1 VTYDEKLARFN
12 EHIEAGG
19 KVETQDWMPDD
30 YRNGVLKFIEM
41 HANSEIMGALP
52 ERECL
57 PAAPSLKR
65 KMSLCAKIQ
74 DEVGHAQLLYRVAED
89 LGKSRDAMYADLVG
103 GKSKFHNVF
112 HYPVKHWGDVA
123 IIGWLIDGAALVTQ
137 AALLDSSYAPYTR
150 VLKRIC
156 SEEQLHL
163 RHGEDITLELASGTD
178 EQRGLFQEA
187 LDRWWLA
194 IIHFFGPRSNVEKDL
209 LLRWKVKTRTNE
221 DLRQEFLD
229 RYVPKILELGFT
241 FPAPVPYRGSASDAE
256 GGGGSTPGG
265 AVAEGH
271 WLIRDEDIDWGP
283 LDAVKRNEGPE
294 TARRLA
300 TRREVYDTH
309 RWVREALSEPAI
321 HAA

>member
-1 VTYDEKLARFN
+1 MTYEEKLADFA
-12 EHIEAGG
+12 EHIESGG

-30 YRNGVLKFIEM
+30 YRRGVLKFIEM
-41 HANSEIMGALP
+41 HANSEIMGAIP

-57 PAAPSLKR
+57 PSAPSLKR
-65 KMSLCAKIQ
+65 KMSLAAKIQ

-89 LGKSRDAMYADLVG
+89 LGKRRDTMYDDLVN

-112 HYPVKHWGDVA
+112 HYPVHHWGDVA

-163 RHGEDITLELASGTD
+163 RHGEDITLELSSGTD
-178 EQRGLFQEA
+178 EQREMFQEA
-187 LDRWWLA
+187 LNRWWLA
-194 IIHFFGPRSNVEKDL
+194 IIHFFGPKSNVEKDL
-209 LLRWKVKTRTNE
+209 LLRWKVKTRRNE

-229 RYVPKILELGFT
+229 RYVPKILELGYT
-241 FPAPVPYRGSASDAE
+241 FPDPVPFEAD
-256 GGGGSTPGG
+256 
-265 AVAEGH
+265 GH
-271 WLIRDEDIDWGP
+271 WLVRDEDIDWEP
-283 LDAVKRNEGPE
+283 LDAIKRNEGPE
-294 TARRLA
+294 TARRLGK
-300 TRREVYDTH
+300 RRDIYKDH
-309 RWVREALSEPAI
+309 RWVRDTLGESDS

>member
-1 VTYDEKLARFN
+1 MTYDEKLARFN
-12 EHIEAGG
+12 ERINAGDKIET
-19 KVETQDWMPDD
+19 EDWMPDD
-30 YRNGVLKFIEM
+30 YRMGVLKFIEM

-52 ERECL
+52 EREVL
-57 PAAPSLKR
+57 PTAPTLRR

-89 LGKSRDAMYADLVG
+89 LGKPRDAMFEDLIN

-112 HYPVKHWGDVA
+112 HYPVAHWGDA
-123 IIGWLIDGAALVTQ
+123 ALIGWLIDGAALVTQ
-137 AALLDSSYAPYTR
+137 ASLRDSSYAPYTR

-156 SEEQLHL
+156 AEEQLHL

-178 EQRGLFQEA
+178 NQRWMFQDS
-187 LDRWWLA
+187 LNRWWLA

-241 FPAPVPYRGSASDAE
+241 IPTPKPHFDEAS
-256 GGGGSTPGG
+256 
-265 AVAEGH
+265 GH
-271 WLIRDEDIDWGP
+271 WLIDDADIDWEP
-283 LDAVKRNEGPE
+283 LEAIKKNKGPE
-294 TARRLA
+294 TERRLSQRKA
-300 TRREVYDTH
+300 MYDSH
-309 RWVREALSEPAI
+309 RWVRDAMAEPA
-321 HAA
+321 AV

>member
-1 VTYDEKLARFN
+1 MTYEEKLASFTGR
-12 EHIEAGG
+12 IEAGD
-19 KVETQDWMPDD
+19 KVEAEDWMPDD
-30 YRNGVLKFIEM
+30 FRKGVLKFIEM

-74 DEVGHAQLLYRVAED
+74 DEVGHSQLLYRVAED
-89 LGKSRDAMYADLVG
+89 LGKSRDAMYQDLIT

-112 HYPVKHWGDVA
+112 HYPVHHWGDVA

-163 RHGEDITLELASGTD
+163 RHGEDITLEMSSGT
-178 EQRGLFQEA
+178 EKQRAMFQEA
-187 LDRWWLA
+187 LDRWWLP
-194 IIHFFGPRSNVEKDL
+194 IIHFFGPRTVVDKDL
-209 LLRWKVKTRTNE
+209 LLRWKVKTRTHE

-229 RYVPKILELGFT
+229 RYVPKITELGYT
-241 FPAPVPYRGSASDAE
+241 FPAPVPFEQD
-256 GGGGSTPGG
+256 
-265 AVAEGH
+265 GH
-271 WLIRDEDIDWGP
+271 WLIKDEDIDWRP
-283 LDAVKRNEGPE
+283 LDAIKRNEGPE
-294 TARRLA
+294 TARRLGS
-300 TRREVYDTH
+300 RKEMYDTH
-309 RWVREALSEPAI
+309 RWVREALAEPSVRVA
-321 HAA
+321 

>member
-1 VTYDEKLARFN
+1 MTYEEKLARFN
-12 EHIEAGG
+12 SHIEAGG
-19 KVETQDWMPDD
+19 KVEAEDWMPDD

-41 HANSEIMGALP
+41 HANSEIMGAIP
-52 ERECL
+52 EREQV
-57 PAAPSLKR
+57 PRAPSLKR
-65 KMSLCAKIQ
+65 KMSLTAKVQ

-89 LGKSRDAMYADLVG
+89 LGKSRDAMFSDLVN

-112 HYPVKHWGDVA
+112 HYPTKHWGDVA

-163 RHGEDITLELASGTD
+163 RHGEDITLEMSSGT
-178 EQRGLFQEA
+178 ESQRAMFQDA
-187 LDRWWLA
+187 LTRWWLP
-194 IIHFFGPRSNVEKDL
+194 IIHFFGPRTNVEKDL

-229 RYVPKILELGFT
+229 RYVPKVLELGYT
-241 FPAPVPYRGSASDAE
+241 FPDPVPYHDEAS
-256 GGGGSTPGG
+256 
-265 AVAEGH
+265 GH
-271 WLIRDEDIDWGP
+271 WLIRDEDIDWAP
-283 LDAVKRNEGPE
+283 LEAIKRNEGPE
-294 TARRLA
+294 TARRLNLRK
-300 TRREVYDTH
+300 TVYDTH
-309 RWVREALSEPAI
+309 RWVREALAEPAI

>member
-1 VTYDEKLARFN
+1 MTYEEKLANFN
-12 EHIEAGG
+12 AHIEGGG
-19 KVETQDWMPDD
+19 KIEAEDWMPDD
-30 YRNGVLKFIEM
+30 YRMGVLKFIEM

-89 LGKSRDAMYADLVG
+89 LGKSREAMFSDLVSG
-103 GKSKFHNVF
+103 RSKFHNVF

-137 AALLDSSYAPYTR
+137 AALRDSSYAPYTR

-156 SEEQLHL
+156 AEEQLHL

-178 EQRGLFQEA
+178 AQRAMFQEA
-187 LDRWWLA
+187 LTRWWLP
-194 IIHFFGPRSNVEKDL
+194 IIHFFGPRSNVAKDL

-229 RYVPKILELGFT
+229 RYVPKILELGFE
-241 FPAPVPYRGSASDAE
+241 FPAPVPFHDEDS
-256 GGGGSTPGG
+256 
-265 AVAEGH
+265 GH
-271 WLIRDEDIDWGP
+271 WLIRDEDIDWRP
-283 LDAVKRNEGPE
+283 LEAVKKNEGPE

-300 TRREVYDTH
+300 NRKDTYDKH
-309 RWVREALSEPAI
+309 RWVREALAEPATNV
-321 HAA
+321 A

>member
-1 VTYDEKLARFN
+1 MTYEERLEGFN
-12 EHIEAGG
+12 AHVEAGG
-19 KVETQDWMPDD
+19 KVETDDWMPDD
-30 YRNGVLKFIEM
+30 YRMGVLKFVEM
-41 HANSEIMGALP
+41 HANSEIMGAIP
-52 ERECL
+52 EREQI
-57 PAAPSLKR
+57 PHAPSLRR
-65 KMSLCAKIQ
+65 KMSLTAKVQ

-89 LGKSRDAMYADLVG
+89 LGKSRDAMFSDLVN

-112 HYPVKHWGDVA
+112 HYPTKHWGDVA

-137 AALLDSSYAPYTR
+137 AALLDSSYAPYSR

-178 EQRGLFQEA
+178 QQRWMFQEA

-194 IIHFFGPRSNVEKDL
+194 IIHFFGPKSNVQKDL
-209 LLRWKVKTRTNE
+209 LLKWKVKTRTNE

-229 RYVPKILELGFT
+229 RYVPKILELGYT
-241 FPAPVPYRGSASDAE
+241 IPTPTPYRSGE
-256 GGGGSTPGG
+256 
-265 AVAEGH
+265 H

-283 LDAVKRNEGPE
+283 LDAIKRNEGPE
-294 TARRLA
+294 TARRLGL
-300 TRREVYDTH
+300 RKSIYDTH
-309 RWVREALSEPAI
+309 RWVREALAEPAV